1 MGVSNRTLL
10 DVATVVLVASP
21 SASMGDV
28 AAAAGISRT
37 TLHSRFPS
45 REALLAALAADAMDL
60 VEQAYGE
67 ARLEVGA
74 VMDALRRLVALLVPL
89 GPRLDFLLRER
100 SLDDDAAV
108 TVRYS
113 HLERPIVAL
122 FERGQLE
129 GVIRADLPPWWL
141 ASGATG
147 LVSAAWEAIADGR
160 LAPRDAA
167 GFVVTT
173 LLDGVGP

>member
-1 MGVSNRTLL
+1 MAVSIRTLL
-10 DVATVVLVASP
+10 DTATRVLVTSS

-45 REALLAALAADAMDL
+45 REALLSALADDAMDL
-60 VEQAYGE
+60 VEQAYRD
-67 ARLEVGA
+67 ARLDDGSVA
-74 VMDALRRLVALLVPL
+74 DALRRLVALLVPL

-108 TVRYS
+108 TARYVQ
-113 HLERPIVAL
+113 LEQPLVAL
-122 FERGQLE
+122 FERGRHE
-129 GVIRADLPPWWL
+129 GAVRTDLPPWWL

-147 LVSAAWEAIADGR
+147 LVSAAWEAVADGR

-167 GFVVTT
+167 DVVVTT
-173 LLDGVGP
+173 LLDGVGR

>member
-1 MGVSNRTLL
+1 MAVSNRTLL
-10 DVATVVLVASP
+10 DTATRVLVATP

-28 AAAAGISRT
+28 ATAAGISRT

-45 REALLAALAADAMDL
+45 REALLAALADDAMDL
-60 VEQAYGE
+60 VEQAYRE
-67 ARLEVGA
+67 ARLDDGP
-74 VMDALRRLVALLVPL
+74 MTDALRRLVALLVPL

-108 TVRYS
+108 TARYAE
-113 HLERPIVAL
+113 LERPLVAL
-122 FERGQLE
+122 FRRGGLE
-129 GVIRADLPPWWL
+129 GAVRTDLPPWWL

-147 LVSAAWEAIADGR
+147 LVSAAWEAVADGR

-167 GFVVTT
+167 DLVVTT
-173 LLDGVGP
+173 LLDGVGR

>member
-1 MGVSNRTLL
+1 MVVSNRTLL
-10 DVATVVLVASP
+10 DVATVVLLASP

-37 TLHSRFPS
+37 TLHSRFTS
-45 REALLAALAADAMDL
+45 REALLAALASDAMDL
-60 VEQAYGE
+60 VEQAYRD
-67 ARLEVGA
+67 ARLEDGA
-74 VMDALRRLVALLVPL
+74 VPDALRRLIALLVPL

-100 SLDDDAAV
+100 SLDEDAVV
-108 TVRYS
+108 TARYGQ
-113 HLERPIVAL
+113 LERPIVAL

-129 GVIRADLPPWWL
+129 GVVRADLQPWWL

-167 GFVVTT
+167 GLVITT